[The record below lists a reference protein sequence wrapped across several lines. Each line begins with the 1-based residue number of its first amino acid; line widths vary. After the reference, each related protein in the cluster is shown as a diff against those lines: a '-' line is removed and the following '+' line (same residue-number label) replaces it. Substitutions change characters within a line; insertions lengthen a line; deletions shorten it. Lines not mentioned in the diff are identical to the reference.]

1 MDYTYEEKG
10 AKRVAINQLGPALS
24 KRQCTAEVIFRA
36 QPPPPPPADAPPE
49 VKQKYKA
56 NLMEQPPPCLIFRGT
71 GTRISQAEL
80 DAYPSDLIVL
90 WQPKAWAD
98 RPTTVACVEKCYS
111 KIIEADIAAGVA
123 DDSARYL
130 MIADNLDSQDAV
142 RNPPYIAAL
151 DKCQTDDHKVPG
163 GYTDQVQ
170 PVDRG
175 KGRHI
180 KIYMGEEED
189 AWLEDDDNLQK
200 YENNELTASDRRI
213 LIAQWYCKAY
223 HRSNQGTANRKY
235 FEHAGGLLT
244 ADGSGDDLI
253 KLEGV
258 PKGETFL
265 WDDDELDAAAPGE
278 DAVEEEPPDAVP
290 LREDTTARDGDD
302 DDAIVDD
309 EDDADEDDAPP
320 TPKEAPN
327 GFRLV
332 ASPPSDDMLAFS
344 KEASGADELVD
355 RSILYNWPVVGW
367 CVGTIKA
374 RNTDARFSKLIEGK
388 REKVNFIIYY
398 EMDDEEVKTV
408 LRAADYGGDEDG
420 AWVLLEA
427 VEAAAEPPAAVE
439 LAEAEP
445 AAAGAAAGDV

>member
-24 KRQCTAEVIFRA
+24 KRQCTAEVIFR
-36 QPPPPPPADAPPE
+36 PEPPPPPADAPPE
-49 VKQKYKA
+49 VKRKYKE
-56 NLMEQPPPCLIFRGT
+56 NLMEQPPPCLIFRGS
-71 GTRISQAEL
+71 GVRISQDER
-80 DAYPSDLIVL
+80 DAYPPELVVL

-111 KIIEADIAAGVA
+111 KVIQADRAAGVA
-123 DDSARYL
+123 DDSSRYL
-130 MIADNLDSQDAV
+130 MIADNLDAQDAQ

-151 DKCQTDDHKVPG
+151 DECQTDDHKVPG

-213 LIAQWYCKAY
+213 LIATWYCKAY
-223 HRSNQGTANRKY
+223 HRTNEGPSNRKY

-258 PKGETFL
+258 PKGETFT
-265 WDDDELDAAAPGE
+265 WDDDELDDVTTDAA
-278 DAVEEEPPDAVP
+278 DVVEEEPPDTVP
-290 LREDTTARDGDD
+290 LREETRVRDGDD
-302 DDAIVDD
+302 DDAIIDD

-320 TPKEAPN
+320 APKEAPI
-327 GFRLV
+327 GFRLA
-332 ASPPSDDMLAFS
+332 ASPPSEEMLAFS
-344 KEASGADELVD
+344 KEASAADELVG

-374 RNTDARFSKLIEGK
+374 RNTDGRITKMIDTQ
-388 REKVNFIIYY
+388 REKVNFYIYY
-398 EMDDEEVKTV
+398 EIDGEEVKTV
-408 LRAADYGGDEDG
+408 LRSAEHGGDEDG
-420 AWVLLEA
+420 AWVLLES
-427 VEAAAEPPAAVE
+427 VEPVE
-439 LAEAEP
+439 
-445 AAAGAAAGDV
+445 